1 VSGTFHEKASQLEN
15 YLDLREKNENL
26 VKENVEL
33 KNFIAKN
40 ITTRQDTFSVQTDT
54 IDEQQFKYIEAR
66 VINNSVNKQHNF
78 ITLNKG
84 AANGIEPEMGVMS
97 REGLV
102 GVVKGV
108 SEHFSTVI
116 SLLNSELKISAK
128 HKKSGY
134 FGSLNWDGRNYLY
147 ANLKEIPLHTKLNPG
162 DTILTSG
169 YSTIFP
175 EGILIGYVD
184 SWQQTGG
191 SFNNIKVRLSTDF
204 KRISEVYV
212 IKNLFKEEQSKLEE
226 ESTTND

>member
-1 VSGTFHEKASQLEN
+1 
-15 YLDLREKNENL
+15 
-26 VKENVEL
+26 
-33 KNFIAKN
+33 
-40 ITTRQDTFSVQTDT
+40 
-54 IDEQQFKYIEAR
+54 
-66 VINNSVNKQHNF
+66 
-78 ITLNKG
+78 
-84 AANGIEPEMGVMS
+84 
-97 REGLV
+97 
-102 GVVKGV
+102 
-108 SEHFSTVI
+108 
-116 SLLNSELKISAK
+116 
-128 HKKSGY
+128 
-134 FGSLNWDGRNYLY
+134 LY